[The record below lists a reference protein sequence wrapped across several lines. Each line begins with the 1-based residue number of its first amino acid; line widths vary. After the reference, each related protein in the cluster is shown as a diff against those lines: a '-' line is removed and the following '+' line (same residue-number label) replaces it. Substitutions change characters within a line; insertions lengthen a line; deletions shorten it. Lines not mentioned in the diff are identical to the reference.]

1 MESNNP
7 IVPKITVTI
16 SNDLNLGN
24 FYSEILVSKDASV
37 LKWGQRGMCN
47 KTTLF
52 SFYIQFSKE
61 ALRH

>member
-37 LKWGQRGMCN
+37 LK
-47 KTTLF
+47 
-52 SFYIQFSKE
+52 
-61 ALRH
+61 